1 MIKFPK
7 FKKALSLTTAVMLM
21 LLTLAGCS
29 GSDNTSGSTKEDAV
43 SAPEESI
50 QSSSQTP
57 SSGSA
62 DTSDGE
68 PSGSKASEA
77 GEADFLL
84 IQYMEPAADQ
94 PIAVIKT
101 DLGEIRIMLFPE
113 RTPKTVENFI
123 THAKNGYYDGLV
135 FHRTSDDFMIQGGD
149 PLGTGAGGESIYT
162 DEAGNP
168 VAFEDEFVPDLFN
181 FRGALSMANAGPNTN
196 GSQFFIVQA
205 TSVPYTAEILIDA
218 GFPEAAAEKYIENGG
233 TPTLDGLHTVFG
245 MVIEGMDVV
254 DAIAARPT
262 GEGPAYRP
270 LEPVTIQT
278 ITIENA

>member
-1 MIKFPK
+1 
-7 FKKALSLTTAVMLM
+7 MLM

-123 THAKNGYYDGLV
+123 THAKNGYYDGLI
-135 FHRTSDDFMIQGGD
+135 FHRTLDDFMIQGGD

-162 DEAGNP
+162 DAAGNA